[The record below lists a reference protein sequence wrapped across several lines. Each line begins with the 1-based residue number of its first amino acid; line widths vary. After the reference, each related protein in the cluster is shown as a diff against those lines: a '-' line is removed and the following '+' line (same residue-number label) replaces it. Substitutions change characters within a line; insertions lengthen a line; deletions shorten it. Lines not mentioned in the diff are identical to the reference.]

1 MNAPKKPRSA
11 ATRKVVPSVV
21 TASRPGL
28 SVDISGTVPG
38 LNRSQIRRW
47 SRTILR
53 HLKLKQAELSLAFVT
68 DQTIHELNRQYR
80 RKDRPTDVLSF
91 PLADERCPTLL
102 GDVVIS
108 VDTARRQ
115 ARQRK
120 RAFADELRAL
130 LIHGILHLLGYDH
143 EVSDSE
149 AVRMRRKER
158 ELKVLLQQFGDVGRI
173 AP

>member
-1 MNAPKKPRSA
+1 M
-11 ATRKVVPSVV
+11 
-21 TASRPGL
+21 
-28 SVDISGTVPG
+28 
-38 LNRSQIRRW
+38 
-47 SRTILR
+47 
-53 HLKLKQAELSLAFVT
+53 T

-80 RKDRPTDVLSF
+80 NKDKPTDVLSF
-91 PLADERCPTLL
+91 PLADEVCPTLL

-108 VDTARRQ
+108 IATARRQ

-158 ELKVLLQQFGDVGRI
+158 ELKALLQQSGDVGRI
-173 AP
+173 TS

>member
-1 MNAPKKPRSA
+1 M
-11 ATRKVVPSVV
+11 
-21 TASRPGL
+21 
-28 SVDISGTVPG
+28 
-38 LNRSQIRRW
+38 
-47 SRTILR
+47 
-53 HLKLKQAELSLAFVT
+53 T
-68 DQTIHELNRQYR
+68 DQTIRELNRQYR
-80 RKDRPTDVLSF
+80 NKDKPTDVLSF
-91 PLADERCPTLL
+91 PLADEVCPTLL

-108 VDTARRQ
+108 IDTARRQ

-158 ELKVLLQQFGDVGRI
+158 ELKALLQQSGDVGRI
-173 AP
+173 AS

>member
-1 MNAPKKPRSA
+1 M
-11 ATRKVVPSVV
+11 
-21 TASRPGL
+21 
-28 SVDISGTVPG
+28 
-38 LNRSQIRRW
+38 
-47 SRTILR
+47 
-53 HLKLKQAELSLAFVT
+53 KQAELSLAFVT

>member
-1 MNAPKKPRSA
+1 MNAPKKLKSA
-11 ATRKVVPSVV
+11 ATRKAAPCVAAV
-21 TASRPGL
+21 SRPGL

-38 LNRSQIRRW
+38 LSRPQIRRW

-68 DQTIHELNRQYR
+68 DQTSHELNRQYR
-80 RKDRPTDVLSF
+80 HKDRPTDVLSF
-91 PLADERCPTLL
+91 PLADERYPTLL

-108 VDTARRQ
+108 IDTARRQ

-143 EVSDSE
+143 EVSEGE

-158 ELKVLLQQFGDVGRI
+158 EMKALLQQSGDVD
-173 AP
+173 

>member
-1 MNAPKKPRSA
+1 M
-11 ATRKVVPSVV
+11 
-21 TASRPGL
+21 
-28 SVDISGTVPG
+28 
-38 LNRSQIRRW
+38 
-47 SRTILR
+47 
-53 HLKLKQAELSLAFVT
+53 KQAELSLAFVT
-68 DQTIHELNRQYR
+68 DQTIHELNHQYR
-80 RKDRPTDVLSF
+80 HKDRPTDVLSF
-91 PLADERCPTLL
+91 PLADEHCPTLL

-108 VDTARRQ
+108 IDTARRQ

-158 ELKVLLQQFGDVGRI
+158 ELKALLRKSSNVDRTSS
-173 AP
+173 

>member
-1 MNAPKKPRSA
+1 M
-11 ATRKVVPSVV
+11 
-21 TASRPGL
+21 
-28 SVDISGTVPG
+28 
-38 LNRSQIRRW
+38 
-47 SRTILR
+47 
-53 HLKLKQAELSLAFVT
+53 T

-80 RKDRPTDVLSF
+80 NKDKPTDVLSF
-91 PLADERCPTLL
+91 PLADEVCPTLL

-108 VDTARRQ
+108 IDTARRQ

-158 ELKVLLQQFGDVGRI
+158 ELKALLQQSGDVGRI
-173 AP
+173 AS

>member
-1 MNAPKKPRSA
+1 M
-11 ATRKVVPSVV
+11 
-21 TASRPGL
+21 
-28 SVDISGTVPG
+28 
-38 LNRSQIRRW
+38 
-47 SRTILR
+47 
-53 HLKLKQAELSLAFVT
+53 T

-80 RKDRPTDVLSF
+80 NKDRPTDVLSF
-91 PLADERCPTLL
+91 PLADEVCPTLL

-108 VDTARRQ
+108 IDTARRQ

-143 EVSDSE
+143 EVSEGE

-158 ELKVLLQQFGDVGRI
+158 ELKALLQQSVSVGQI
-173 AP
+173 AS

>member
-1 MNAPKKPRSA
+1 M
-11 ATRKVVPSVV
+11 
-21 TASRPGL
+21 
-28 SVDISGTVPG
+28 
-38 LNRSQIRRW
+38 
-47 SRTILR
+47 
-53 HLKLKQAELSLAFVT
+53 T

-80 RKDRPTDVLSF
+80 NKDKPTDVLSF
-91 PLADERCPTLL
+91 PLADEVCPTLL

-108 VDTARRQ
+108 IDTARRQ

-130 LIHGILHLLGYDH
+130 LVHGILHLLGYDH

-158 ELKVLLQQFGDVGRI
+158 ELKALLQQSGDVGRI
-173 AP
+173 AS

>member
-1 MNAPKKPRSA
+1 MNAPKKPKSA
-11 ATRKVVPSVV
+11 ATRKAAPSVAV
-21 TASRPGL
+21 VSRPGL
-28 SVDISGTVPG
+28 SIDISGTVPS
-38 LNRSQIRRW
+38 LSRPQIRRW
-47 SRTILR
+47 SQAILR
-53 HLKLKQAELSLAFVT
+53 HLKVKQAELSLAFVT

-80 RKDRPTDVLSF
+80 HKDRPTDVLSF

-158 ELKVLLQQFGDVGRI
+158 ELKALL
-173 AP
+173 

>member
-1 MNAPKKPRSA
+1 
-11 ATRKVVPSVV
+11 
-21 TASRPGL
+21 
-28 SVDISGTVPG
+28 
-38 LNRSQIRRW
+38 
-47 SRTILR
+47 
-53 HLKLKQAELSLAFVT
+53 VT
-68 DQTIHELNRQYR
+68 DQIIHELNRQYR
-80 RKDRPTDVLSF
+80 HKDRSTDVLSF

-120 RAFADELRAL
+120 RAFADELRVL

-158 ELKVLLQQFGDVGRI
+158 ELKTLLQKSGDVGRI
-173 AP
+173 VP

>member
-1 MNAPKKPRSA
+1 M
-11 ATRKVVPSVV
+11 
-21 TASRPGL
+21 
-28 SVDISGTVPG
+28 
-38 LNRSQIRRW
+38 
-47 SRTILR
+47 
-53 HLKLKQAELSLAFVT
+53 T
-68 DQTIHELNRQYR
+68 DQTIRKLNKQYR
-80 RKDRPTDVLSF
+80 HKNRPTDVLSF

-108 VDTARRQ
+108 IDTARRQ

-149 AVRMRRKER
+149 AVRMRRKEC
-158 ELKVLLQQFGDVGRI
+158 ELKALLRQSGDVD
-173 AP
+173 

>member
-1 MNAPKKPRSA
+1 M
-11 ATRKVVPSVV
+11 
-21 TASRPGL
+21 
-28 SVDISGTVPG
+28 
-38 LNRSQIRRW
+38 
-47 SRTILR
+47 
-53 HLKLKQAELSLAFVT
+53 T

-80 RKDRPTDVLSF
+80 NKDKPTDVLSF
-91 PLADERCPTLL
+91 PLADEVCPTLL

-108 VDTARRQ
+108 IDTARRQ

-120 RAFADELRAL
+120 RAFADELRTL

-158 ELKVLLQQFGDVGRI
+158 ELKALLQQSGDVGRI
-173 AP
+173 TS

>member
-1 MNAPKKPRSA
+1 M
-11 ATRKVVPSVV
+11 
-21 TASRPGL
+21 
-28 SVDISGTVPG
+28 
-38 LNRSQIRRW
+38 
-47 SRTILR
+47 
-53 HLKLKQAELSLAFVT
+53 KQAELSLAFVT

-80 RKDRPTDVLSF
+80 HKDRPTDVLSF

-108 VDTARRQ
+108 IDTARRQ

-120 RAFADELRAL
+120 CAFADELRAL

-158 ELKVLLQQFGDVGRI
+158 ELKALLQQSGDVSEI
-173 AP
+173 AKNASLPIRSRERSG

>member
-1 MNAPKKPRSA
+1 MNAPKKPKSA
-11 ATRKVVPSVV
+11 APKKAGPSVAV
-21 TASRPGL
+21 ASRPGL

-38 LNRSQIRRW
+38 LSRPQIRRW

-53 HLKLKQAELSLAFVT
+53 HLELKQAELSLAFVT
-68 DQTIHELNRQYR
+68 DRTIHELNRQYR
-80 RKDRPTDVLSF
+80 HKDRPTDVLSF
-91 PLADERCPTLL
+91 PLADEHCPALL

-108 VDTARRQ
+108 IDTARRQ

-158 ELKVLLQQFGDVGRI
+158 ELKALLQQFGDVGRS

>member
-1 MNAPKKPRSA
+1 M
-11 ATRKVVPSVV
+11 
-21 TASRPGL
+21 
-28 SVDISGTVPG
+28 
-38 LNRSQIRRW
+38 
-47 SRTILR
+47 
-53 HLKLKQAELSLAFVT
+53 KQAELSLAFVT

-80 RKDRPTDVLSF
+80 HKDQPTDVLSF

-108 VDTARRQ
+108 IDTARRQ

-158 ELKVLLQQFGDVGRI
+158 EVKAVLRGSSS
-173 AP
+173 APQSPPL

>member
-1 MNAPKKPRSA
+1 MNAPKKPKSA
-11 ATRKVVPSVV
+11 APRKAGHAVAVV
-21 TASRPGL
+21 SRPGL

-38 LNRSQIRRW
+38 LSRPQIRRW

-53 HLKLKQAELSLAFVT
+53 HLELKQAELSLAFVT

-80 RKDRPTDVLSF
+80 HKDRPTDVLSF
-91 PLADERCPTLL
+91 PLADEYCPSLL

-108 VDTARRQ
+108 IDTARRQ

-158 ELKVLLQQFGDVGRI
+158 ELKARLRDCNR
-173 AP
+173 

>member
-1 MNAPKKPRSA
+1 M
-11 ATRKVVPSVV
+11 
-21 TASRPGL
+21 
-28 SVDISGTVPG
+28 
-38 LNRSQIRRW
+38 
-47 SRTILR
+47 
-53 HLKLKQAELSLAFVT
+53 T

-80 RKDRPTDVLSF
+80 NKDKPTDVLSF
-91 PLADERCPTLL
+91 PLADEVCPTLL

-108 VDTARRQ
+108 IDTARRQ

-120 RAFADELRAL
+120 RAFADELRTL

-158 ELKVLLQQFGDVGRI
+158 ELKALLQQSGDVGRI
-173 AP
+173 AS

>member
-1 MNAPKKPRSA
+1 M
-11 ATRKVVPSVV
+11 
-21 TASRPGL
+21 
-28 SVDISGTVPG
+28 
-38 LNRSQIRRW
+38 
-47 SRTILR
+47 
-53 HLKLKQAELSLAFVT
+53 T

-80 RKDRPTDVLSF
+80 NKDKPTDVLSF
-91 PLADERCPTLL
+91 PLADEVCPTLL

-108 VDTARRQ
+108 IDTARRQ

-143 EVSDSE
+143 EVLDSE

-158 ELKVLLQQFGDVGRI
+158 ELKALLQQSGDVGRI
-173 AP
+173 AS

>member
-1 MNAPKKPRSA
+1 M
-11 ATRKVVPSVV
+11 
-21 TASRPGL
+21 
-28 SVDISGTVPG
+28 
-38 LNRSQIRRW
+38 
-47 SRTILR
+47 
-53 HLKLKQAELSLAFVT
+53 T
-68 DQTIHELNRQYR
+68 DQTIHELNRRYR
-80 RKDRPTDVLSF
+80 HKDRPTDVLSF
-91 PLADERCPTLL
+91 PLADECCPTLL

-120 RAFADELRAL
+120 RAFAAELRAL

-158 ELKVLLQQFGDVGRI
+158 ELKAVLQQRNCLV
-173 AP
+173 

>member
-1 MNAPKKPRSA
+1 MP
-11 ATRKVVPSVV
+11 
-21 TASRPGL
+21 
-28 SVDISGTVPG
+28 
-38 LNRSQIRRW
+38 
-47 SRTILR
+47 
-53 HLKLKQAELSLAFVT
+53 

-80 RKDRPTDVLSF
+80 HKDRPTDVLAF
-91 PLADERCPTLL
+91 PLADEHCPTLL

-108 VDTARRQ
+108 MDTARRQ

-120 RAFADELRAL
+120 RAFADELRTL

-158 ELKVLLQQFGDVGRI
+158 ELKARLQQSGNVGRI
-173 AP
+173 AS

>member
-1 MNAPKKPRSA
+1 MNAPKKPKSA
-11 ATRKVVPSVV
+11 APRKAGHSVV
-21 TASRPGL
+21 VVSRPGL
-28 SVDISGTVPG
+28 SVDISGPVPG
-38 LNRSQIRRW
+38 LSRPQIRRW

-53 HLKLKQAELSLAFVT
+53 HLELKQAELSLAFVT
-68 DQTIHELNRQYR
+68 DQTSHELNRQYR
-80 RKDRPTDVLSF
+80 HEDRPTDVLSF
-91 PLADERCPTLL
+91 PLADERCPALL

-120 RAFADELRAL
+120 RAFVDELRAL

-143 EVSDSE
+143 EVSDNE

-158 ELKVLLQQFGDVGRI
+158 ELKALLRDYNR
-173 AP
+173 

>member
-1 MNAPKKPRSA
+1 MNAPKKLKSA
-11 ATRKVVPSVV
+11 APRKAGSSVAVV
-21 TASRPGL
+21 SRPGL

-38 LNRSQIRRW
+38 LSRPRIRRW

-53 HLKLKQAELSLAFVT
+53 HLELKQAELSLAFVT
-68 DQTIHELNRQYR
+68 DQTIHALNRQYR
-80 RKDRPTDVLSF
+80 HKDRPTDVLSF
-91 PLADERCPTLL
+91 PLADERCPALL

-120 RAFADELRAL
+120 RAFGDELRAL

-158 ELKVLLQQFGDVGRI
+158 ELKALLRDDNR
-173 AP
+173 

>member
-1 MNAPKKPRSA
+1 M
-11 ATRKVVPSVV
+11 
-21 TASRPGL
+21 
-28 SVDISGTVPG
+28 
-38 LNRSQIRRW
+38 
-47 SRTILR
+47 
-53 HLKLKQAELSLAFVT
+53 KQAELSLAFVT
-68 DQTIHELNRQYR
+68 DQTIHELNRRYR
-80 RKDRPTDVLSF
+80 HKDRPTDVLSF
-91 PLADERCPTLL
+91 PLADECCPTLL

-158 ELKVLLQQFGDVGRI
+158 ELRAVLQQRNCLV
-173 AP
+173 